1 MAMVTVRLGDGRLYS
16 IPEEMLN
23 TMGMD
28 QTMDMMPMETNDF
41 RLFPTL
47 PTEDNS
53 LANIY
58 PYGEQPSG
66 EALSITPVNRV
77 GSQASANLQEQTR
90 LAKMLQKDRQYRPS
104 MNDTM
109 AGLFPESSE
118 RGLLTGGADSQVGVD
133 SQVGTATS
141 RGQGILD
148 RLLGSELPETYGL
161 LDEQQMQEAQS
172 RARDEGL
179 LNASVA
185 LLKAGSPQA
194 TRVGIG
200 EAIASAMQ
208 AGRQA
213 TGDIY
218 DQRLKQAVFMN
229 ELTEKREAKEKAET
243 KRKAINTLAKI
254 RRAYN
259 PLDPNQNPFKEKQR
273 LSAIG
278 VALDL
283 DASDINDII
292 GDIGSISESQSIATL
307 QKALN
312 DLKPKDYSEEQNNL
326 LGLTGFSDN
335 VMKALEANPEA
346 TKRVNRLLALHPTAL
361 DAKDLTSLNIDLAGL
376 SYDTNQNLSIA
387 GRTKE
392 DIVEELM
399 QISGQLETGT
409 YPKSTDREKAQ
420 ETPRSSKQ
428 DAQADSIDTK
438 NLINPVILDQ
448 FPTEKGRDEFKAQV
462 IKEHPQRKRLTVDN
476 YEASSNLEV
485 AILDLLE
492 DKNAI
497 KLLTVDIGDD
507 KGTLTRLLEMKAI
520 DSQRRP
526 DSGFFDAIE
535 PERRAAFAKLSTILS
550 RVGLQQI
557 TSLKSQTSTGATG
570 FGALNAPELELL
582 VNSLGSFKD
591 IRTEKDLE
599 QRLQSMVN
607 IVKRKKEQAQIEYS
621 EIYNPDFATRKGNSF
636 NDQLKRINEAQKSFR
651 TYIPEEN
658 QTNETQK
665 SVAEIMVTDVET
677 MSGEEA
683 ERNLKILEE
692 EKNKVKPTPK
702 YSAFINDATEK
713 LGLKDSSGRLLFGLT
728 DDALEAKL
736 QEFLGQSSS
745 QSEAISKFMEYLKN
759 IQSTFIKNLPESI

>member
-1 MAMVTVRLGDGRLYS
+1 MAMVTVRLGDGRLYD
-16 IPEEMLN
+16 IPEEYLDTIGMDR
-23 TMGMD
+23 TMGM
-28 QTMDMMPMETNDF
+28 MPMDAGNF
-41 RLFPTL
+41 GLSPTL
-47 PTEDNS
+47 PFLDAEYGGAKT
-53 LANIY
+53 Y
-58 PYGEQPSG
+58 PLGAEKG
-66 EALSITPVNRV
+66 DLLSITQVNNV
-77 GSQASANLQEQTR
+77 DSQALANLKNQTE
-90 LAKMLQKDRQYRPS
+90 LAKMLQKDRQYRQS
-104 MNDTM
+104 IDDTM
-109 AGLFPESSE
+109 VKLFRESAD
-118 RGLLTGGADSQVGVD
+118 RGLLTGADSRGDVD
-133 SQVGTATS
+133 SAAGTATS

-185 LLKAGSPQA
+185 LLRAGAPQT

-218 DQRLKQAVFMN
+218 DQRLEQAVFMN

-278 VALDL
+278 VALNL

-361 DAKDLTSLNIDLAGL
+361 DADQLNDLNLDIKRLE
-376 SYDTNQNLSIA
+376 YDTNQNLGMA

-392 DIVEELM
+392 NIVEELI
-399 QISGQLETGT
+399 QISDQLKRGA
-409 YPKSTDREKAQ
+409 YPESIDREKAQ
-420 ETPRSSKQ
+420 ETQRPSKQ

-438 NLINPVILDQ
+438 NLVNSVILDQ
-448 FPTEKGRDEFKAQV
+448 FSTEKDRDAFKAQV
-462 IKEHPQRKRLTVDN
+462 IKEHPERKRLTVAN
-476 YEASSNLEV
+476 YESSSNLEV

-492 DKNAI
+492 DKEAI

-520 DSQRRP
+520 DSQKRP
-526 DSGFFDAIE
+526 DSGFFDAIA

-550 RVGLQQI
+550 RVGLAEI
-557 TSLKSQTSTGATG
+557 TRMKSQTSTGATG
-570 FGALNAPELELL
+570 FGALNQPELELL

-591 IRTEKDLE
+591 IKTEKDLK

-607 IVKRKKEQAQIEYS
+607 IVKRKKEQAQIEYG

-636 NDQLKRINEAQKSFR
+636 NDQLKIIDDAQESFR
-651 TYIPEEN
+651 TYIPKKN
-658 QTNETQK
+658 RTNETQK
-665 SVAEIMVTDVET
+665 SVAEIMGTDEKN
-677 MSGEEA
+677 MSEE
-683 ERNLKILEE
+683 ELEQNLKIIEEEIQRLEE
-692 EKNKVKPTPK
+692 KTNKDKST
-702 YSAFINDATEK
+702 S
-713 LGLKDSSGRLLFGLT
+713 
-728 DDALEAKL
+728 
-736 QEFLGQSSS
+736 
-745 QSEAISKFMEYLKN
+745 
-759 IQSTFIKNLPESI
+759 STFIKNLPESI